1 MEKISGWNNKKSSKR
16 DKVGERERERVLMSF
31 VVGNLKG
38 IEDRA
43 GNEIIRNLYK
53 N

>member
-38 IEDRA
+38 IEERG